1 MPEQR
6 AVMSDPAS
14 SDRPQPEMDKYL
26 VDRNQGP
33 AERAVLGRS
42 PYGTVVRIVLAVVA
56 FVVLFGT
63 VFFFLQ
69 D

>member
-1 MPEQR
+1 
-6 AVMSDPAS
+6 MSDPAS
-14 SDRPQPEMDKYL
+14 PDRPQPETDKYL

-42 PYGTVVRIVLAVVA
+42 PYGTIMRIVLAVVA

-63 VFFFLQ
+63 IFFFLQ
-69 D
+69 N